1 MNQAL
6 DFKVSSHNQ
15 YLLMDRAN
23 RMAIPNHN
31 GQEGTMTPHVQ
42 ENQKYLT
49 NSTMTSPRSLA
60 YSAWL
65 TEPLYGSLL
74 SFIPDIKTTFHTR
87 VFEMSGKG
95 VVLL

>member
-31 GQEGTMTPHVQ
+31 GQEGAMTPHV
-42 ENQKYLT
+42 
-49 NSTMTSPRSLA
+49 
-60 YSAWL
+60 
-65 TEPLYGSLL
+65 
-74 SFIPDIKTTFHTR
+74 
-87 VFEMSGKG
+87 
-95 VVLL
+95 